1 MSTTSPDNQELRYE
15 ADDRPSLPLTLGLG
29 LQSTAI
35 NLAGLIAKPIILVT
49 AAGASAAY
57 LGWAVTTAI
66 LVSGISTIIQ
76 ARRFGRLGAGYI
88 LVMGSTSAFLAIS
101 VTAMEIGG
109 PSLLATLIIMSSF
122 VQFIVGFRMAAL
134 RRIFTPTVAGTVLM
148 LVPVSIA
155 PVAFGQLTA
164 VPDGSAPAAA
174 PVTVFVTLVVIVLL
188 ALRLPGRY
196 RIWAPAI
203 GVFAGALVGWGFGI
217 YDVDPIAEASWVGI
231 PDVSMWPGLDLSFNA
246 SFWSLLPGFVIVTLV
261 GFLDTLGD
269 TIAIQRVSW
278 RKPRAIDF
286 RSIQGAIYADG
297 LGNLLSG
304 VCGTVPN
311 TTYGKSIAVVEL
323 TGVASRRVGV
333 CVGVFFIVL
342 AFLPKFVAILIA
354 IPSPVL
360 GAFLCV
366 NLALLFILGLKVL
379 INDGLDY
386 RKSLIVG
393 FAFVMGLGVQFDL
406 FFPNVLQGH
415 WDLAFGN
422 GMTTG
427 GIIVILLSGFIHF
440 TSPRARRL
448 QVELSGESFSSVDEF
463 LLGFAKEKR
472 MDGDTAEKVR
482 AAGEETVHL
491 LLGNSRQESNRNML
505 LMAKTTAEAVELEFI
520 ASASMT
526 NLEDQ
531 LAALSEGVTDI
542 PNESEAPLRLL
553 RHYASQVSHQQY
565 HDTDIAT
572 VRIEHAKAGIGGGA
586 H

>member
-1 MSTTSPDNQELRYE
+1 MSTNSSINQELRYE

-29 LQSTAI
+29 LQSTAL
-35 NLAGLIAKPIILVT
+35 NLAGLVAKPIILVT

-57 LGWAVTTAI
+57 LGWAVTTAL

-76 ARRFGRLGAGYI
+76 SRGFGRLGAGYI

-101 VTAMEIGG
+101 VTAMEVGG
-109 PSLLATLIIMSSF
+109 PALLATLIIVSSF

-148 LVPVSIA
+148 LIPVTIA
-155 PVAFGQLTA
+155 PVAFGQISA
-164 VPDGSAPAAA
+164 VPVNSAPAAA
-174 PVTVFVTLVVIVLL
+174 PITAFVTLAVIVLL
-188 ALRLPGRY
+188 ALRLPGRW

-203 GVFAGALVGWGFGI
+203 GLFVGALVGWGFGI
-217 YDVDPIAEASWVGI
+217 YDVDLVTEAPWVGM
-231 PDVSMWPGLDLSFNA
+231 PDFSVWPGLDLSFDT

-323 TGVASRRVGV
+323 TGVAARTVGV

-354 IPSPVL
+354 IPNSVL
-360 GAFLCV
+360 GAFICV
-366 NLALLFILGLKVL
+366 NMSLLFVFGLKVL

-406 FFPNVLQGH
+406 FLSNVLQGS
-415 WDLAFGN
+415 WDVAFGN

-427 GIIVILLSGFIHF
+427 GVVVIVLSGFIHL

-448 QVELSGESFSSVDEF
+448 QVELSNASFSSVDDFLVEF
-463 LLGFAKEKR
+463 TKEKR
-472 MDGDTAEKVR
+472 IDGEIARKLR

-491 LLGNSRQESNRNML
+491 LLDNSERKTTRNML
-505 LMAKTTAEAVELEFI
+505 LMAKTTGEAVELEFI

-572 VRIEHAKAGIGGGA
+572 VRIEYA
-586 H
+586 

>member
-1 MSTTSPDNQELRYE
+1 MSTTTSANQELRYE

-29 LQSTAI
+29 LQSTAL
-35 NLAGLIAKPIILVT
+35 NLAGLVAKPIILVT

-57 LGWAVTTAI
+57 LGWAVTTAL

-76 ARRFGRLGAGYI
+76 SRGFGRLGAGYI

-101 VTAMEIGG
+101 ITAMEIGG
-109 PSLLATLIIMSSF
+109 PALLATLIIVSSF
-122 VQFIVGFRMAAL
+122 VQFVVGFRMAAL

-148 LVPVSIA
+148 LIPVTIA
-155 PVAFGQLTA
+155 PVAFGQFTA
-164 VPDGSAPAAA
+164 VPDDAAPAAA
-174 PVTVFVTLVVIVLL
+174 PVTAFITLGVIVVL
-188 ALRLPGRY
+188 ALRLPGQWRS
-196 RIWAPAI
+196 WAPAI
-203 GVFAGALVGWGFGI
+203 GLFVGALVGWGFGI
-217 YDVDPIAEASWVGI
+217 YDVGLVAEASWVGI
-231 PDVSMWPGLDLSFNA
+231 PDFNVWPGLDLSFNA

-311 TTYGKSIAVVEL
+311 TTYGKNIAIVEL
-323 TGVASRRVGV
+323 TGVAARTVGI
-333 CVGVFFIVL
+333 CVGVFFIVM

-354 IPSPVL
+354 IPNPVL

-366 NLALLFILGLKVL
+366 NLSLLFVFGLKVL
-379 INDGLDY
+379 ISDGLDY

-393 FAFVMGLGVQFDL
+393 FAFVVGLGMQFDL
-406 FFPNVLQGH
+406 FLPGVLQGS
-415 WDLAFGN
+415 WDVAFGN

-427 GIIVILLSGFIHF
+427 GIVVILLSGFVHL
-440 TSPRARRL
+440 TSSRSRRL
-448 QVELSGESFSSVDEF
+448 QIELSDESFSKVDEF
-463 LLGFAKEKR
+463 LLEFAKEKR
-472 MDGDTAEKVR
+472 IDGEITQKLR
-482 AAGEETVHL
+482 AAGEETVHIL
-491 LLGNSRQESNRNML
+491 MGNSGQKTTRNML
-505 LMAKTTAEAVELEFI
+505 LMARTTGDALELEFI
-520 ASASMT
+520 ASASMM

-531 LAALSEGVTDI
+531 LAALGEGVTDI

-572 VRIEHAKAGIGGGA
+572 VRIEFA
-586 H
+586 